1 MIKNTQDF
9 KPLNDWTD
17 KSQTIF
23 NESSRSM
30 YAITAE
36 VGDYQ
41 RRLVEDGTSAFG
53 QLVHAQTVQDAL
65 GVLGAFNKRTSEE
78 YAQHMHRL
86 ASMFAEAARQ
96 QTLAMQ
102 ALMSG
107 HNLAA

>member
-1 MIKNTQDF
+1 MRIISNDF
-9 KPLNDWTD
+9 SALNEWTD
-17 KSQTIF
+17 KSQTLF

-36 VGDYQ
+36 VGDYS
-41 RRLVEDGTSAFG
+41 RRLVEDGTTTFTQIA
-53 QLVHAQTVQDAL
+53 HAQSVQDAF
-65 GVLGAFNKRTSEE
+65 GAIGAFNKRTSEE

-102 ALMSG
+102 ALLSG
-107 HNLAA
+107 RGMAA